1 MRFEEFN
8 KKLQKH
14 FSEMVK
20 GSERLF
26 EVDFDYEEMNNLY
39 LNSFPAGT
47 NEVYRKRREYDCSCC
62 RHFIRDIG
70 NVVAIKNGQLHTLWE
85 LNLNDEVF
93 SIVAKALDEYIRE
106 KAVKGVY
113 LRKEKR
119 IGTQFS
125 REMLPTGEVNRYDHY
140 FIDLP
145 EICIYEESWNTTLDG
160 EKGKF
165 RDTRN
170 VFKRS
175 LDEIDSEAVDTVLE
189 LISQNSLYKGAEW
202 KAVLQEFK
210 KYQKEYNKLSPE
222 EKELWTWE
230 KSISAGMSVGRIRNH
245 SMGTLLVNL
254 SEGMELDTAVK
265 KYEQIVAPANYK
277 RPKAIFTKKMLEDAK
292 KTITELGYMDSL
304 QRRFATLDDI
314 TVNNILFS
322 NKDAAKRI
330 TGADDLFG
338 EMEKDVAINPKKFSK
353 VEEISVRDFINNV
366 LPTAKELEVFLEN
379 KHEKN
384 MVSLIA
390 PENKEAKT
398 MFKWNNGFS
407 WAYTGNI
414 TDSDI
419 IQRVINA
426 GGRVDGCLR
435 FSHSWN
441 YPGMRN
447 ASLMDLHVFMPGSN
461 QEVVYKNGKE
471 IHNNYGN
478 NNRVGWNHRSEYYS
492 GGVQDVDYTAPAP
505 NGYIPVENTT
515 FPSIDRLKEGIYT
528 FKIHNWKYRTPTQGG
543 FKAELSFNGE
553 VYRFVHKEPLENN
566 EWVTIAKL
574 ELKNG
579 HFNIIEMAET
589 DNDPKDMWGLRTNQF
604 VPVSVMCYSPNYWDE
619 QKGIGHQHLFFM
631 LKDCV
636 NPEEPNGYYNE
647 FLKPELEQ
655 HKRVFEALGAKAH
668 VKDVDDQLSGI
679 GFSLTKRNDLIVK
692 VKGATERVLKI
703 KF

>member
-62 RHFIRDIG
+62 KHFIRDIG

-292 KTITELGYMDSL
+292 KTITELGYMDAL

-366 LPTAKELEVFLEN
+366 LPTAKELEVFFEN

-398 MFKWNNGFS
+398 MFKWNNPFS

-419 IQRVINA
+419 KENVKAA
-426 GGRVDGCLR
+426 GGSVTGVLR
-435 FSHSWN
+435 FSIQWN
-441 YPGMRN
+441 DGGKDN
-447 ASLMDLHVFMPGSN
+447 SDLDAHCI
-461 QEVVYKNGKE
+461 E
-471 IHNNYGN
+471 
-478 NNRVGWNHRSEYYS
+478 
-492 GGVQDVDYTAPAP
+492 P
-505 NGYIPVENTT
+505 NGTEIYYATFKKPLMTNMGGQLDIDIMEPFAQCANSNGVAVENITYAT
-515 FPSIDRLKEGIYT
+515 KSKMKPGRYKFFVNQFCSRGSK
-528 FKIHNWKYRTPTQGG
+528 G
-543 FKAELSFNGE
+543 FKAEVEVDGEIHSYEYDQPVRGDVHVAEVIMDDDGNFKVIDRLNGNSVMTSKE
-553 VYRFVHKEPLENN
+553 VWNVK
-566 EWVTIAKL
+566 
-574 ELKNG
+574 
-579 HFNIIEMAET
+579 
-589 DNDPKDMWGLRTNQF
+589 TNQF
-604 VPVSVMCYSPNYWDE
+604 MPVSVVCYSPNYWDE

>member
-1 MRFEEFN
+1 M
-8 KKLQKH
+8 
-14 FSEMVK
+14 
-20 GSERLF
+20 
-26 EVDFDYEEMNNLY
+26 
-39 LNSFPAGT
+39 T
-47 NEVYRKRREYDCSCC
+47 
-62 RHFIRDIG
+62 
-70 NVVAIKNGQLHTLWE
+70 
-85 LNLNDEVF
+85 
-93 SIVAKALDEYIRE
+93 
-106 KAVKGVY
+106 
-113 LRKEKR
+113 
-119 IGTQFS
+119 
-125 REMLPTGEVNRYDHY
+125 
-140 FIDLP
+140 
-145 EICIYEESWNTTLDG
+145 
-160 EKGKF
+160 
-165 RDTRN
+165 
-170 VFKRS
+170 
-175 LDEIDSEAVDTVLE
+175 
-189 LISQNSLYKGAEW
+189 
-202 KAVLQEFK
+202 
-210 KYQKEYNKLSPE
+210 
-222 EKELWTWE
+222 
-230 KSISAGMSVGRIRNH
+230 VGRIRNR
-245 SMGTLLVNL
+245 SMGTLLVDL
-254 SEGMELDTAVK
+254 SEGMDLDLAVK

-292 KTITELGYMDSL
+292 KTITELGYMDAL

-330 TGADDLFG
+330 SGADDLFG

-353 VEEISVRDFINNV
+353 IEEISVRDFINNV

-379 KHEKN
+379 KHERN

-398 MFKWNNGFS
+398 MFKWNNPFS

-419 IQRVINA
+419 TQRVINA

-461 QEVVYKNGKE
+461 QEVIYKNGKE
-471 IHNNYGN
+471 IHDNYGN
-478 NNRVGWNHRSEYYS
+478 GNRVGWNNRKEYFS
-492 GGVQDVDYTAPAP
+492 GGVQDVDYTPPAP

-528 FKIHNWKYRTPTQGG
+528 FKIHNWSYRTPTQGG
-543 FKAELSFNGE
+543 FKAELAFNGE
-553 VYRFVHKEPLENN
+553 VYRFVHKEPLKNK

-579 HFNIIEMAET
+579 RFNIIEMAET

-619 QKGIGHQHLFFM
+619 QQGIGHQHLFFM

-647 FLKPELEQ
+647 FLKPELEA

-668 VKDVDDQLSGI
+668 VKDTDDQLSGV
-679 GFSLTKRNDLIVK
+679 GFSLTRRNDLVVK
-692 VKGATERVLKI
+692 VKGATERVLRV

>member
-1 MRFEEFN
+1 MH
-8 KKLQKH
+8 K
-14 FSEMVK
+14 
-20 GSERLF
+20 
-26 EVDFDYEEMNNLY
+26 
-39 LNSFPAGT
+39 
-47 NEVYRKRREYDCSCC
+47 
-62 RHFIRDIG
+62 
-70 NVVAIKNGQLHTLWE
+70 
-85 LNLNDEVF
+85 
-93 SIVAKALDEYIRE
+93 
-106 KAVKGVY
+106 
-113 LRKEKR
+113 
-119 IGTQFS
+119 
-125 REMLPTGEVNRYDHY
+125 YDHF

-145 EICIYEESWNTTLDG
+145 NICIYKESYNTTLEG
-160 EKGKF
+160 EKGKA

-175 LDEIDSEAVDTVLE
+175 LDEITPDAVDTILE

-202 KAVLQEFK
+202 KAVLIEFK
-210 KYQKEYNKLSPE
+210 KYQKEYMKLSDVK
-222 EKELWTWE
+222 KELWTWE
-230 KSISAGMSVGRIRNH
+230 KSIDAGITVGRIRNH

-254 SEGMELDTAVK
+254 SEGMDLDTAVK

-292 KTITELGYMDSL
+292 NTISELGYMDSL

-330 TGADDLFG
+330 SGADDLFG

-366 LPTAKELEVFLEN
+366 LPTTKELEVFLEN
-379 KHEKN
+379 KHTQN

-390 PENKEAKT
+390 PENKKAKP
-398 MFKWNNGFS
+398 MFKWNNPFS

-419 IQRVINA
+419 RENVKAA
-426 GGRVDGCLR
+426 GGSVTGVVR
-435 FSHSWN
+435 FSIQWN
-441 YPGMRN
+441 DGDGKDN
-447 ASLMDLHVFMPGSN
+447 SDLDAHCM
-461 QEVVYKNGKE
+461 E
-471 IHNNYGN
+471 
-478 NNRVGWNHRSEYYS
+478 
-492 GGVQDVDYTAPAP
+492 P
-505 NGYIPVENTT
+505 NGGDHIYYGHKVSGRTNGNLDIDITQPISQCKSSNGVAVENITY
-515 FPSIDRLKEGIYT
+515 PSKTKMIPGTYKFYV
-528 FKIHNWKYRTPTQGG
+528 NQYSYRNSQG
-543 FKAELSFNGE
+543 FKAEIEVNGE
-553 VYRFVHKEPLENN
+553 IHSYEYNSPVHGNVQVAEVILDKDGNFKVVDKLDGNCA
-566 EWVTIAKL
+566 TIS
-574 ELKNG
+574 
-579 HFNIIEMAET
+579 
-589 DNDPKDMWGLRTNQF
+589 KDVWGVRTLQF
-604 VPVSVMCYSPNYWDE
+604 TPVSVVCYSPNYWDE

-655 HKRVFEALGAKAH
+655 HRRVFEALGAKAH

-692 VKGATERVLKI
+692 VKGATERILKI